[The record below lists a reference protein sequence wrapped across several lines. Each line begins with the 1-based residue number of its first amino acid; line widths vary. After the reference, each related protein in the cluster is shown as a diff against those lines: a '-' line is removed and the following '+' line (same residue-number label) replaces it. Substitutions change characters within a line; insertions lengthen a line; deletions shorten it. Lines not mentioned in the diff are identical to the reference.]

1 MTTSLTE
8 KETDPVPTSSAA
20 YLTIARF
27 HGNGEQL
34 LDEYRKYSDAMS
46 GVGQAHGLI
55 LHAGAQTDSGFLVVN
70 LWPSKE
76 CSEAAAGD
84 PRRLDVLERAE
95 INSDQIRREHHR
107 VAHFVVFGEDGA
119 PCSASDVDS

>member
-1 MTTSLTE
+1 MST
-8 KETDPVPTSSAA
+8 A

-27 HGNGEQL
+27 AGNGEQL
-34 LDEYRKYSDAMS
+34 LDEYRRYSDVMS
-46 GVGQAHGLI
+46 EVGQAHGLI

-76 CSEAAAGD
+76 CSEAAARD

-95 INSDQIRREHHR
+95 ISLDQIRREHHQ
-107 VAHFVVFGEDGA
+107 VAQLVVFGQS
-119 PCSASDVDS
+119 PSAGQTFR

>member
-1 MTTSLTE
+1 MPVFYQPRRKNAMKTSLPE

-20 YLTIARF
+20 FLTIARF
-27 HGNGEQL
+27 SGNGEQL
-34 LDEYRKYSDAMS
+34 LDEYRQYS
-46 GVGQAHGLI
+46 GVMSDVGRAHGLI

-76 CSEAAAGD
+76 RSEAAARD

-95 INSDQIRREHHR
+95 ISSDQIRREHHQ
-107 VAHFVVFGEDGA
+107 VAHFVVFD
-119 PCSASDVDS
+119 

>member
-1 MTTSLTE
+1 M
-8 KETDPVPTSSAA
+8 PVFTPRRRKKRVKPTSSAA

-27 HGNGEQL
+27 SGNGEQL
-34 LDEYRKYSDAMS
+34 LDEYLQYSDVMS

-76 CSEAAAGD
+76 CSDAAARD

-95 INSDQIRREHHR
+95 ISLDQIRREHHQ
-107 VAHFVVFGEDGA
+107 VAHFVVFD
-119 PCSASDVDS
+119 

>member
-1 MTTSLTE
+1 M
-8 KETDPVPTSSAA
+8 KATSSAA

-27 HGNGEQL
+27 SGDGEQL
-34 LDEYRKYSDAMS
+34 LDEYRQYSDVMS
-46 GVGQAHGLI
+46 GVGRAHGLI

-76 CSEAAAGD
+76 CSDAAARD

-95 INSDQIRREHHR
+95 ISLDQIRREHHQIE
-107 VAHFVVFGEDGA
+107 HFVVFD
-119 PCSASDVDS
+119 